1 MSEFWNERFSQ
12 NEYVYGEMPNAFF
25 AEQLDQIKPVGKLLL
40 PLEGEGR
47 NAVFAAKQGWFVDA
61 FDASTEGRKK
71 ARLLASQQN
80 VKINYDIAAAENYLA
95 KSNTYDAVALIY
107 SHLNQNI
114 RTQFHHEIIKSLK
127 TGGTLIVEAFHPNQL
142 LDNYTSGGPKSLD
155 MLYTPELLEQD
166 FAGLDILNSR
176 TEKIM
181 LSEGEHHQGEAFVTR
196 FVAKKL

>member
-12 NEYVYGEMPNAFF
+12 TEYVYGKTPNAFF

-47 NAVFAAKQGWFVDA
+47 NAVFAAKQGWLVDA
-61 FDASTEGRKK
+61 FDASIEGRKK
-71 ARLLASQQN
+71 AQVLAEQQN
-80 VKINYDIAAAENYLA
+80 VNINYDITQAENYEA
-95 KSNTYDAVALIY
+95 KNNTYDAVALIY
-107 SHLNQNI
+107 SHLNQSI
-114 RTQFHHEIIKSLK
+114 RTQFHHKIIKSLK
-127 TGGTLIVEAFHPNQL
+127 AGGILIVEAFHPDQL

-166 FAGLDILNSR
+166 FAGLDVLISR